1 MDLPIFAK
9 LRWAKDFPCPLSLT
23 EALAATAAMVTGVKP
38 RIYGLAFTMGKWLLA
53 DNSGNGWSD
62 LEDFFG
68 RPHEISIYDKMVNN

>member
-1 MDLPIFAK
+1 
-9 LRWAKDFPCPLSLT
+9 
-23 EALAATAAMVTGVKP
+23 
-38 RIYGLAFTMGKWLLA
+38 MGKWLLA